1 MTARFNSR
9 KDVTDSTLV
18 FPSDMEKKFYPEAI
32 KFSIYRRNGISYKE
46 TKKALKSA
54 AESATG
60 FIKTAISA
68 GVTKGELEVAE
79 FALNEAST
87 DRSTSIEQL
96 QQKQQAV
103 ENAKNNFNDARKIN
117 QNTNT
122 SKQLGKV
129 EKLFND
135 NKANKHFSKTIENHV
150 QSVYL
155 QMPDSV
161 SFTEAIEWAGTDTG
175 MVGGLASGGLTS
187 DGALEYGALG
197 NIGTLVGGAVGGV
210 AAALPGVSGIASAII
225 GASLGEGSG
234 LQGTVDSQ
242 LGLKTNPFKEQT
254 FQGVGFRPFE
264 FSFIFRPK
272 SQTETVTVDN
282 IVRAFRQYS
291 KPTFSDISPAGF
303 FKYPHEF
310 RIEFLTIDANNSY
323 KTNRYIPEIKYCICT
338 GVNVNFTAN
347 GWKSFEDGAPQQL
360 ELQLSFQETELITGE
375 DVSGD
380 TGVGRFK
387 DYGGRF

>member
-32 KFSIYRRNGISYKE
+32 KFSIYRRDGVHYNIVKSTLKEAAETAVGFVKAGAEEILRNGELKTLNSQINNAE
-46 TKKALKSA
+46 TDEEKNDKIKAL
-54 AESATG
+54 
-60 FIKTAISA
+60 
-68 GVTKGELEVAE
+68 
-79 FALNEAST
+79 
-87 DRSTSIEQL
+87 
-96 QQKQQAV
+96 
-103 ENAKNNFNDARKIN
+103 
-117 QNTNT
+117 
-122 SKQLGKV
+122 
-129 EKLFND
+129 
-135 NKANKHFSKTIENHV
+135 NKAVDQLNNARDNRQDAPEQIKVLHGILVDEFNRNKENKHFSKTIENHV
-150 QSVYL
+150 QSIYL
-155 QMPDSV
+155 QMPDAV

-175 MVGGLASGGLTS
+175 MLGGLASGGLAS

-210 AAALPGVSGIASAII
+210 AAALPGVSGIASSII

-272 SQTETVTVDN
+272 SQTETVIVDN

-323 KTNRYIPEIKYCICT
+323 ETNRYIPEIKYCICT

-387 DYGGRF
+387 NYTGRF